1 MKAGILRL
9 GILRLANERKHSKR
23 WKFGG
28 SDAVF
33 LSLVVWTVLL
43 ME

>member
-1 MKAGILRL
+1 MGE
-9 GILRLANERKHSKR
+9 NTVSR

-28 SDAVF
+28 SNAVF

-43 ME
+43 TEQQGLRGPA